1 MFSCIFFFMFTPA
14 MTMYESG
21 NLAEVSQLLNQC
33 LEEDESIKQC
43 TLLKKVGA
51 LYACHILLYYIL
63 CVDISVIRP

>member
-14 MTMYESG
+14 MTRYESG

-33 LEEDESIKQC
+33 LQEDDSIKQC

-51 LYACHILLYYIL
+51 LYTCHILLYDIL
-63 CVDISVIRP
+63 CVDISV

>member
-1 MFSCIFFFMFTPA
+1 

-33 LEEDESIKQC
+33 LQEDDSIKQC

-51 LYACHILLYYIL
+51 LYACHIILLYYIL
-63 CVDISVIRP
+63 CVDIDVIRP